1 LIHTNLSRGTKLSII
16 EDIKSEAAQSILLS
30 FMKATEASQ
39 CQIGNV
45 EDGKLS
51 KEQVIQRKLLR
62 KAKRML
68 KNVV

>member
-1 LIHTNLSRGTKLSII
+1 
-16 EDIKSEAAQSILLS
+16 
-30 FMKATEASQ
+30 MKAIEAQ

-45 EDGKLS
+45 EGGEIS

-68 KNVV
+68 KYVV